1 MLNYY
6 RFKTVSDLFMQGK
19 PEEARLELAEL
30 QRRYVDICS
39 ENTSLKTQRQEY
51 EDILYLSRNLILDGK
66 YYWLITGSIKQG
78 PFCPHCYDQDGLLMR
93 LAGESGERICTF
105 CRTSYTDPV
114 PMRELAMV
122 IAQEFY
128 AQDPID
134 PADSSIKVRG
144 QSRGKAKIIPFA
156 R

>member
-6 RFKTVSDLFMQGK
+6 RFKMVSDLFMQGK
-19 PEEARLELAEL
+19 IEEARLELAEL
-30 QRRYVDICS
+30 QRRYVALCD
-39 ENTSLKTQRQEY
+39 ENTSHKMQVQEY

-93 LAGESGERICTF
+93 LAGDPGERYCTM
-105 CRTSYTDPV
+105 CRMNYTEPAPV
-114 PMRELAMV
+114 QELAMA
-122 IAQEFY
+122 IAQEFCNQEAGIATRDR
-128 AQDPID
+128 AQ
-134 PADSSIKVRG
+134 KR
-144 QSRGKAKIIPFA
+144 AKIIPFG